1 MNLIWLS
8 SQNFRSLWLPHTEH
22 PTLKARWT
30 TFFYPIP
37 VLSHVRRRPHVYSIH
52 TPIWGLLSYYFSS
65 EASVSSL
72 YVNSSFTA
80 SLCVEKPPPQ
90 NISHQSISPLPT
102 PKPIPAELP
111 NIIYEVCVSM
121 GWILVISIN
130 RDKVCLHRCAACAPW
145 CSCVRLRGFC
155 LLFESREEGWFCTVP
170 KPHLSCVSNVCLCPS
185 KGPCDVRQ
193 FCRRLPPSV
202 KHRSYT
208 PYVYLSPYCPL

>member
-1 MNLIWLS
+1 MNYI
-8 SQNFRSLWLPHTEH
+8 F
-22 PTLKARWT
+22 
-30 TFFYPIP
+30 
-37 VLSHVRRRPHVYSIH
+37 LSHPCSKPCQAPTTCILYPFIH
-52 TPIWGLLSYYFSS
+52 IWGLLSYYFCS

-80 SLCVEKPPPQ
+80 SLCMKKPPRQ